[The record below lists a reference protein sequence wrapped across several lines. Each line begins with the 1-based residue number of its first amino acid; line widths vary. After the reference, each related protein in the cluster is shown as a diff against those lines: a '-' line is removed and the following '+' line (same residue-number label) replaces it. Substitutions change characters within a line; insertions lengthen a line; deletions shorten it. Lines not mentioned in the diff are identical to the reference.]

1 MTEPDLDEQRQVR
14 RSKRERMLAE
24 GRSPYPTKIARTHT
38 LEEIRERYAHLQA
51 GEETQDV
58 VGVAGR
64 VIFVRNT
71 GKLCFATLQDG
82 QTNGHRGTRLQVM
95 LSLAE
100 VGEEALADWK
110 SLVDLGDHV
119 FVEGRVICSK
129 RGELSVMATRWEM
142 ASKALRPLPVL
153 HKELSEEARVR
164 QRYADLIVRQ
174 EARDMVRT
182 RAAITS
188 AVRRRLEDEGFLEIE
203 TPVLQLIH
211 GGAHARPFKTHM
223 NAFDQEMTLRIALEL
238 NLKKAVVDLGDH
250 IAVTGRVISSK
261 RGELSVMATSWAM
274 ASKAL
279 RPLPVLHKD
288 LAEDTRVRQRYA
300 DLIVRQEARDMVRTR
315 SAITRAVRHT
325 LEDDGFVEIETPVLQ
340 LIHGGAYARP
350 FKTHLNAF
358 DQEMTLRIALE
369 LNLKKAVVGGV
380 DKVFEIGRNFRN
392 EGVDST
398 HSPEFTMVEA
408 YEAYGDQFS
417 IAAVLKKVFLAAAD
431 AVGTHQIETEKGVI
445 DLDGEWRWLPVYE
458 GVSEAVG
465 ETVTPDTDLET
476 LRGYFDQHGLA
487 YEKGWSEQK
496 LVMELC
502 GELVEPHLLQPTY
515 LCDFPAEAQPLAR
528 LNSDEPR
535 QVLAWDLII
544 GGVERGTGFTELI
557 DPVVQREILTQ
568 QSLKAAGGDPEAMQL
583 DEDFLRALEY
593 GAPPMGGLGFGLDRL
608 IMLFTG
614 AGIRETIL
622 FPLLKPEA

>member
-1 MTEPDLDEQRQVR
+1 MTEQTPATPASQEPDLNEPSLDEQSLVR
-14 RSKRERMLAE
+14 RAKRERMLAE
-24 GRSPYPTKIARTHT
+24 GIAPYAVKVARTHT
-38 LEEIRERYAHLQA
+38 LEQVREQWGHLA
-51 GEETQDV
+51 TGEETQDV

-64 VIFVRNT
+64 VIFIRNT
-71 GKLCFATLQDG
+71 GKLCFATLQEG
-82 QTNGHRGTRLQVM
+82 VGTRLQVM

-100 VGEEALADWK
+100 IGDEALAAWK
-110 SLVDLGDHV
+110 SLVDLGDFV
-119 FVEGRVICSK
+119 FVEGRVISSK
-129 RGELSVMATRWEM
+129 RGELSVMANRWEM

-182 RAAITS
+182 RALITQ
-188 AVRRRLEDEGFLEIE
+188 AARRQFEDEGFLEIE

-211 GGAHARPFKTHM
+211 GGAH
-223 NAFDQEMTLRIALEL
+223 
-238 NLKKAVVDLGDH
+238 
-250 IAVTGRVISSK
+250 
-261 RGELSVMATSWAM
+261 
-274 ASKAL
+274 
-279 RPLPVLHKD
+279 
-288 LAEDTRVRQRYA
+288 
-300 DLIVRQEARDMVRTR
+300 
-315 SAITRAVRHT
+315 
-325 LEDDGFVEIETPVLQ
+325 
-340 LIHGGAYARP
+340 ARP

-380 DKVFEIGRNFRN
+380 EKVFEIGRIFRN

-408 YEAYGDQFS
+408 YEAYGDQYS
-417 IAAVLKKVFLAAAD
+417 IAEVLKRVYLAAAD
-431 AVGTHQIETEKGVI
+431 ALGSRQIETPQGTI

-465 ETVTPDTDLET
+465 QEITPDTDLET
-476 LRGYFDQHGLA
+476 LRNLA
-487 YEKGWSEQK
+487 DKHEVEYDDGWDVQK
-496 LVMELC
+496 MVMELC
-502 GELVEPHLLQPTY
+502 GELVEPHLLQPTF
-515 LCDFPAEAQPLAR
+515 LCDFPAIAQPLAR
-528 LNSDEPR
+528 LNDDEPR

-568 QSLKAAGGDPEAMQL
+568 QSLLAAGGDPEAMQL

-593 GAPPMGGLGFGLDRL
+593 AAPPMGGLGFGLDRL
-608 IMLFTG
+608 VMLFTG